1 MRKLSRKGHGTS
13 RYVGPPRRTIWVA
26 TVVKMVDK
34 DLMQSQRQFGDW
46 AAFISE
52 DREEAITKAREA
64 QMNWEGKMGPIYTIV
79 VGTLTER
86 VVFPQVYSMEP
97 L

>member
-1 MRKLSRKGHGTS
+1 
-13 RYVGPPRRTIWVA
+13 
-26 TVVKMVDK
+26 
-34 DLMQSQRQFGDW
+34 
-46 AAFISE
+46 
-52 DREEAITKAREA
+52 
-64 QMNWEGKMGPIYTIV
+64 MNWEGKMGPIYTIV